1 MSDVL
6 IRNGRIVDGSG
17 NPWYEADISIEDGVI
32 KDIGRV
38 YESGDIEIDA
48 QGKYVCPG
56 FIDIHSHPD
65 LTLFYKKV
73 QDYKLRQGVT
83 TEVGGNCGFTA
94 APLNSST
101 QDALRKYMA
110 FITPPSGAN
119 WNWQTFEQYLQAVEE
134 SHPSTNLV
142 FLVGQGTVRIA
153 AMGFEQ
159 RLPTNSEMVY
169 MESLVKEAMEA
180 GAFGLSTGLVYV
192 PGAYSE
198 TSEIIRLAKV
208 SANYGGFYA
217 THMRNEGDK
226 LLDSVKEAIDI
237 GISGGLP
244 VQISHH
250 KATGKLNHGRVSDS
264 LSMLVEAR
272 QNGLD
277 VTLDQYPY
285 IAGSTTLQA
294 VLPPWAQEGG
304 VEDVVQRLGTSE
316 IRYKIRSEI
325 LANNGESR
333 MGGDLG
339 DILITTLATEDNK
352 RFVGL
357 TVKEISEIRGQE
369 PIDSIMDLLKEEYCA
384 VGMVVFSMSELDVRT
399 VMSNPY
405 TMIGSDG
412 LYSAGNPHPRIYGT
426 YPRVLGKYVREEGL
440 LLLEEAIRK
449 MTSFPAQRLGLHSK
463 GLLKP
468 GGDADIVVF
477 DADTVIDKSTFRE
490 PHQYPLGI
498 EYVLVNGVVSVD
510 KGGFTGDIAGKVLRS
525 NQLW

>member
-1 MSDVL
+1 MSDVV
-6 IRNGRIVDGSG
+6 IKNGRIIDGSG
-17 NPWYEADISIEDGVI
+17 NPWYKADIAIEDGVI
-32 KDIGRV
+32 RDIGKIDG
-38 YESGDIEIDA
+38 SGDIEIDA
-48 QGKYVCPG
+48 RGKYVCPG
-56 FIDIHSHPD
+56 FIDMHSHPD

-94 APLNSST
+94 APLNPST
-101 QDALRKYMA
+101 RDALRKYMA
-110 FITPPSGAN
+110 FITPPSGVN
-119 WNWQTFEQYLQAVEE
+119 WNWQTFDQYLQAVED

-159 RLPTNSEMVY
+159 RPPTDSEILY
-169 MESLVKEAMEA
+169 MESLVKEAMES

-208 SANYGGFYA
+208 SADYGGFYA

-226 LLDSVKEAIDI
+226 LLDSVREAIDI

-272 QNGLD
+272 NNGLD

-304 VEDVVQRLGTSE
+304 VEDVVQRLETFD
-316 IRYKIRSEI
+316 IRCKIRSEI
-325 LANNGESR
+325 LANKGESR

-339 DILITTLATEDNK
+339 DILITTLATELNQ
-352 RFVGL
+352 RFIGL
-357 TVKEISEIRGQE
+357 TIKEISELRGQE
-369 PIDSIMDLLKEEYCA
+369 YIDTILDLLKEEQCA
-384 VGMVVFSMSELDVRT
+384 VGMVVFSMAESDVRV
-399 VMSNPY
+399 VMSHPY

-412 LYSAGNPHPRIYGT
+412 LYSPGNPHPRIYGT

-440 LLLEEAIRK
+440 FSLEEGVRK

-477 DADTVIDKSTFRE
+477 DAKTVIDKSTFRD

-498 EYVLVNGVVSVD
+498 EYVLVNGVISVD
-510 KGGFTGDIAGKVLRS
+510 EGEFTGNTAGRVIRS
-525 NQLW
+525 TQLS